1 MEQHKKPSFIN
12 VVIDGISGIFWPVVN
27 LLIAAGIMKG
37 LLALLTTLEF
47 LSIESDTYLVL
58 NAMADSLFY
67 FLPIFLA
74 FTSAK
79 KFGANPYTAVL
90 IAGMTLH
97 PSLNTILE
105 AGTTVYFLGIPLNG
119 VMYHS
124 TVIPILL
131 ATATLRYVER
141 FLNKI
146 LPEMVKGFMTPLLSV
161 FIVGFLTL
169 SIFGSV
175 GMVVGD
181 VLAVGYEYIY
191 GLSPLIAGLLLGA
204 AIQPMSIG
212 GLHWPLILIAMNNVI
227 VGGSDTILALMSPP
241 VFAQAGAC
249 LAVLLKSKSAALR
262 TTCASAALSSLFGIT
277 EPATFGVNL
286 PRKKPMAA
294 VCIGGGIGGA
304 IAGLSGAAATSFA
317 FASIVALPVFLGPG
331 FVLFVGSCA
340 IGFAI
345 SFMLTLILKFE
356 VDGDLQK
363 DKDSTKSNTIQGENS
378 QVQFSATPAQE

>member
-1 MEQHKKPSFIN
+1 MEKDKKKSIIS
-12 VVIDGISGIFWPVVN
+12 VIIDGISGIFWPIVN

-37 LLALLTTLEF
+37 LLALLTTLSV
-47 LSIESDTYLVL
+47 LSPESDTFLVL

-90 IAGMTLH
+90 IAAMTLH
-97 PSLNTILE
+97 PSLNTVLE

-131 ATATLRYVER
+131 ATASLHFVEK
-141 FLNKI
+141 FLHRI
-146 LPEMVKGFMTPLLSV
+146 LPEMVRGFMTPLLSV
-161 FIVGFLTL
+161 LIVGFMTL
-169 SIFGSV
+169 SVFGSV

-181 VLAVGYEYIY
+181 VLAAGYEYIY

-204 AIQPMSIG
+204 AIQLMAIG
-212 GLHWPLILIAMNNVI
+212 GLHWPLIVIAMNNII
-227 VGGSDTILALMSPP
+227 VNGSDTILVLMSPP

-249 LAVLLKSKSAALR
+249 MAVFLKSKSAPLR
-262 TTCASAALSSLFGIT
+262 TTCISAALSSLFGIT

-304 IAGLSGAAATSFA
+304 IAGFSGAAANSFA

-331 FVLFVGSCA
+331 FTLFLISCA
-340 IGFAI
+340 VGFVI
-345 SFMLTLILKFE
+345 SFVLTLILKFE
-356 VDGDLQK
+356 VDTTAENI
-363 DKDSTKSNTIQGENS
+363 STES
-378 QVQFSATPAQE
+378 QSKNVSLSVK

>member
-1 MEQHKKPSFIN
+1 MKKEKYASFVNKI
-12 VVIDGISGIFWPVVN
+12 IDGISGIFWPVVN
-27 LLIAAGIMKG
+27 LLIAAGVMKG
-37 LLALLTTLEF
+37 LLALLTTLSV
-47 LSIESDTYLVL
+47 LSVQSDTYLVL

-97 PSLNTILE
+97 PSLNTVLE
-105 AGTTVYFLGIPLNG
+105 AGTTVYFLGVPLNG

-131 ATATLRYVER
+131 AVAMLHFVEK
-141 FLNKI
+141 FLDKI
-146 LPEMVKGFMTPLLSV
+146 LPDMIKGFMTPLLSV
-161 FIVGFLTL
+161 FIVGFATL
-169 SIFGSV
+169 SVFGSV

-191 GLSPLIAGLLLGA
+191 GLSPLVAGLLLGA

-212 GLHWPLILIAMNNVI
+212 GLHWPLILIAMNNII
-227 VGGSDTILALMSPP
+227 VSGSDTILTLMSPP

-249 LAVLLKSKSAALR
+249 LAVLLKSRSAALR

-304 IAGLSGAAATSFA
+304 IAGFSGASATSFA
-317 FASIVALPVFLGPG
+317 FASIVALPVFLGNG
-331 FVLFVGSCA
+331 FVMFLASCA
-340 IGFAI
+340 VGFAV
-345 SFMLTLILKFE
+345 SFVLTLLLKFE
-356 VDGDLQK
+356 VDIDSK
-363 DKDSTKSNTIQGENS
+363 SDTVKNEPDKPSVKAELS
-378 QVQFSATPAQE
+378 QIAN